1 MAKRPSPLA
10 TTSPAAQYEYLYELL
25 VEVAQ
30 PVRVAHARSPAH
42 HLHMRAQVKI
52 HASPILRTGLRS

>member
-25 VEVAQ
+25 VEVAH